1 MQLEEEE
8 SSEISEESEGSD
20 EAKMDIEDVVKVVNR
35 ENCGEK
41 EREITHDE
49 IKQIEKS
56 FNFAF

>member
-1 MQLEEEE
+1 
-8 SSEISEESEGSD
+8 
-20 EAKMDIEDVVKVVNR
+20 MDIEDVVKVVNR